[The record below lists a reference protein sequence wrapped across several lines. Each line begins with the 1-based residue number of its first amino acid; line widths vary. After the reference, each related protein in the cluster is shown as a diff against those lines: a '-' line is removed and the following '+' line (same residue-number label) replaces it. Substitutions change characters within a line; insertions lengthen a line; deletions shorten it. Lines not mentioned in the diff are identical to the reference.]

1 MSRGGMIIRGPLGYA
16 ARWVRG
22 VHLEASTSSCVRSI
36 PGQPL
41 PSHTARAPPSTHRL
55 TLGFASCQVMPM
67 MALAT
72 GTEAE
77 CITTMTSECKAVGG
91 TMKDSACKSGGEMCR
106 GQITGMTP
114 AGNQCTDDA
123 SCPVTEREIP
133 LCCDYWASLYKS
145 SCSGADSAKIDAQV
159 RIRLR
164 VARVR
169 GAHREFCHCSDSL
182 PLSPCSVR

>member
-1 MSRGGMIIRGPLGYA
+1 
-16 ARWVRG
+16 
-22 VHLEASTSSCVRSI
+22 
-36 PGQPL
+36 
-41 PSHTARAPPSTHRL
+41 
-55 TLGFASCQVMPM
+55 M
-67 MALAT
+67 MALLT
-72 GTEAE
+72 GTEADCITGTKAE
-77 CITTMTSECKAVGG
+77 CIALGG
-91 TMKDSACKSGGEMCR
+91 TMKDSVCKSGGPLCR
-106 GQITGMTP
+106 GTIAGQFP
-114 AGNQCTDDA
+114 GNQCTDDA

-145 SCSGADSAKIDAQV
+145 ACSGADSAKIDAKV